1 MTATSTVSSHSA
13 SPAPA
18 RPATRRPAHFW
29 LVASVLLLFMA
40 SASAPSPLY
49 VVYQS
54 EWHFPA
60 TTLTAVF
67 AVYALA
73 LLLSLLTV
81 GSVSDFLGRRP
92 VLAAAL
98 VMQAAGMGLFL
109 VADGVAGLVVA
120 RVVQGLATGAVLGT
134 ISAALLDFE
143 PPGRVG
149 RGALLNSVAPPVGLA
164 IGAVGSGLL
173 VQFAPAPTSLV
184 FVVLGLAFLA
194 LAAGVLLLPETVPR
208 RPGALDSLRPRIAL
222 PAGGKGIF
230 WSTVPA
236 LVATWSLGGLYL
248 SLGPS
253 LAADLLD
260 LHNHLVGG
268 LVVATLN
275 VAAAIAAL
283 AGQRRSAPSLL
294 LGGCLVLAAGAAVT
308 LLSLLAT
315 SVPGFFVGS
324 ALAGVGFGAAFL
336 GAFRTVSGLARPEER
351 AELFAAVY
359 VVSYLAFSIPAV
371 IAGFATSSFGLRDTA
386 TGYGTAIIVLALVVV
401 AHSTLRRRAV
411 PATAIR

>member
-1 MTATSTVSSHSA
+1 MA
-13 SPAPA
+13 
-18 RPATRRPAHFW
+18 RRPSHFW

-98 VMQAAGMGLFL
+98 VVQAAGMGLFL
-109 VADGVAGLVVA
+109 VADGVAGLVAA

-143 PPGRVG
+143 PPDRAGH
-149 RGALLNSVAPPVGLA
+149 GALLNSVAPPVGLA
-164 IGAVGSGLL
+164 VGAIGSGLL

-194 LAAGVLLLPETVPR
+194 LAAGVMLLPETVLR
-208 RPGALDSLRPRIAL
+208 RPGVADSLRPRIAL
-222 PAGGKGIF
+222 PGGGGRIF

-275 VAAAIAAL
+275 VAAAVTAL

-308 LLSLLAT
+308 LVSLLAT

-359 VVSYLAFSIPAV
+359 VVSYLAFSIPAA

-401 AHSTLRRRAV
+401 AHGTMRRIKVR
-411 PATAIR
+411 

>member
-1 MTATSTVSSHSA
+1 VVPAEVTAASTLPTA
-13 SPAPA
+13 PPEPAVA
-18 RPATRRPAHFW
+18 RRPGHFW

-49 VVYQS
+49 VVYQA

-92 VLAAAL
+92 VLAVAL
-98 VMQAAGMGLFL
+98 VVQAAGMGLFL
-109 VADGVAGLVVA
+109 LADGVPGLVVA

-143 PPGRVG
+143 PPGRPG
-149 RGALLNSVAPPVGLA
+149 RGSLFNSVTPPIGLA

-184 FVVLGLAFLA
+184 FIILAIAFLA
-194 LAAGVLLLPETVPR
+194 LAAGVTVLPETVLR

-222 PAGGKGIF
+222 PADGRRIF

-275 VAAAIAAL
+275 VAAAVTAL
-283 AGQRRSAPSLL
+283 VGQRRSAPSLL
-294 LGGCLVLAAGAAVT
+294 LGGCLVLAAGAALT
-308 LLSLLAT
+308 LVSLLTT
-315 SVPGFFVGS
+315 SIPGFFVGS
-324 ALAGVGFGAAFL
+324 AVAGVGFGAAFL

-351 AELFAAVY
+351 AELFASVY

-371 IAGFATSSFGLRDTA
+371 IAGFATSSFGLRNTA
-386 TGYGTAIIVLALVVV
+386 IGYGAAIIVLALVVV
-401 AHSTLRRRAV
+401 ARMAPNRVRRA
-411 PATAIR
+411 